1 MTTAPRSH
9 ILLPP
14 VSYLSLGCMASY
26 SSREDRALAGLC
38 GLSFSN
44 CQAPEVTQHS
54 TGWPVM
60 GSVCLGQFEK
70 MEGRLYSC
78 LPRAENK
85 PEPANWSTK
94 HRAW

>member
-1 MTTAPRSH
+1 MTIAPRSH
-9 ILLPP
+9 ILPP
-14 VSYLSLGCMASY
+14 PMSYLSLGCMASY

-60 GSVCLGQFEK
+60 GSVCLGQFE
-70 MEGRLYSC
+70 RWRV
-78 LPRAENK
+78 PRAESK
-85 PEPANWSTK
+85 PEPANWPTK